1 MNKNLLFLIKIILY
15 IPKLVE
21 RFISI
26 INISEK
32 KNREKYIF
40 YDKTNIFF
48 SDAGTGIQR
57 VANKVRNEIQNVSSD
72 YRIVDVYS
80 KKNKG
85 YFYCDNGKKIRVQN
99 GDIFLGVDCAFS
111 TLHSNKF
118 YLDVIY
124 KKKVKIFFVLY
135 DLIPLKFPEYAISKE
150 FTKLFYQ
157 WLKDI
162 VQFTGIIADSNAVLE
177 ELKNFLAEEKIQ
189 HNNHLKLDY
198 VHLGSDIT
206 DTAIGMDVGR
216 EIENKDTPTFLM
228 VSTVEPRKKYDQ
240 VIKAF
245 NILWKKKVNV
255 KLEIVGRPGWRNED
269 TIALLENNEYL
280 NQYFFWYKS
289 GISDEK
295 LVELYK
301 ACDAV
306 IFASLSEGFGLALVE
321 AAYYKKPLIVRDIP
335 VFREIAKDSAFYF
348 DTLSEDVLAQKIIE
362 WLELYKNDE
371 APVSNIEA
379 LTWNDCAQNIYNII
393 TKE

>member
-40 YDKTNIFF
+40 YDKTEIFF

>member
-348 DTLSEDVLAQKIIE
+348 DTLSEDVLAQKIFE

>member
-1 MNKNLLFLIKIILY
+1 MNKNLLFLIKILLY

-362 WLELYKNDE
+362 WLELYKNDK

>member
-99 GDIFLGVDCAFS
+99 GDIFLGVDCVFS

>member
-72 YRIVDVYS
+72 YRIIDVYS